1 VGPLRREVAL
11 LVAACAALIWVGI
24 AASSPGDPK
33 KRLTAAGETLARS
46 YLLRNSDLPAGDW
59 HGRPA
64 RFDAPNPSCAVKHYN
79 LGALTLEGEA
89 GDIYDVAS
97 GLPVVESDAHVFVS
111 AGQARQA
118 FSKESRIGFA
128 RCLGASLASG
138 VSGPAAVVRVR
149 ALSFSGLAA
158 DASGFRINVR
168 PQPGRDGATLAAA
181 LVVLRHGRAIGVL
194 SVITAESPWSKPA
207 LRSLSATM
215 AGRMAR
221 V

>member
-11 LVAACAALIWVGI
+11 LVAASGALLWVGI

-46 YLLRNSDLPAGDW
+46 YLLRKADLPAGDW
-59 HGRPA
+59 HARPA
-64 RFDAPNPSCAVKHYN
+64 GFDGPNPSCAVKHYN

-89 GDIYDVAS
+89 GDIYEVAA
-97 GLPVVESDAHVFVS
+97 GLPVVESDAHVFVT

-128 RCLGASLASG
+128 RCLGASLGRGGSG
-138 VSGPAAVVRVR
+138 SGAVVRVR
-149 ALSFSGLAA
+149 TLPFGGLAA
-158 DASGFRINVR
+158 DASGFRIDVR
-168 PQPGRDGATLAAA
+168 PRPGRDGAALAAA
-181 LVVLRHGRAIGVL
+181 LVVMRHGRAIGVL
-194 SVITAESPWSKPA
+194 SVITADSPWSKPA
-207 LRSLSATM
+207 LRSLAATM